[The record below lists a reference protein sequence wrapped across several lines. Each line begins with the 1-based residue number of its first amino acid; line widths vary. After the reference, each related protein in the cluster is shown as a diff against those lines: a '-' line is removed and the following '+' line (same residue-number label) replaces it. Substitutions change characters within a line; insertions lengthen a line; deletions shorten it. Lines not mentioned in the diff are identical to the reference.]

1 MMETFRRLGQR
12 LSDAWLAIKGELS
25 SYEDCTERR
34 SDEDEA
40 VFDVFSDVTRDVTTA
55 SPSLRS
61 ASQSYRHP
69 PGAIPLAHCRNS
81 DSERIYGSVPDLHF
95 YQYLQGATIRNVIV
109 RVDTGPE
116 AGPEGTLQRL
126 DLTQKELQWVV
137 RSSSVAADRL
147 VDRLLGPEYL
157 ESYGVVQGDEEE
169 EED

>member
-34 SDEDEA
+34 LDEDEDEDA
-40 VFDVFSDVTRDVTTA
+40 PSEVHDVTSDVSTA
-55 SPSLRS
+55 SLRS
-61 ASQSYRHP
+61 ASLSYRHP
-69 PGAIPLAHCRNS
+69 PGAIPLSHCRNS

-126 DLTQKELQWVV
+126 DLAQKELQWVV